1 MHPVRDYL
9 DGLTWDG
16 VPRIDKLLVT
26 YAGAMDNAYVRAIGA
41 KTLIAGVRRVRQPG
55 CKFDNVIVLEGSQGC
70 GKSSFV
76 KLLSP
81 HVEWFSDSPIGN
93 TESKDAPLSLQ
104 GRWIIELGEMSVLS
118 KSGVEALKAF
128 VSSSI
133 DHVRR
138 PYGRMHEELR
148 RQCIFIGTTNQA
160 TYLKDQTGNR
170 RFWPVK
176 VGVIDLDALVADRD
190 QLWAEAAARE
200 AEGES
205 LFLPQDLWEM
215 AAIEQEERV
224 SEDPWADILRAYVDR
239 KIVWV
244 GDGNYKEVE
253 PMDRVHTSML
263 LTDALQIPA
272 GSLRPEHTQ
281 RLKIVME
288 KYLGWEHKSNVRV
301 GHEGKQGRGY
311 VRP

>member
-1 MHPVRDYL
+1 
-9 DGLTWDG
+9 
-16 VPRIDKLLVT
+16 
-26 YAGAMDNAYVRAIGA
+26 MDNAYVRAIGA
-41 KTLIAGVRRVRQPG
+41 KTLIAGVKRVRQPG
-55 CKFDNVIVLEGSQGC
+55 CKFDNVIVLEGSQGS

-138 PYGRMHEELR
+138 PYGRLHEELR

-160 TYLKDQTGNR
+160 TYLKGPDKATGASG
-170 RFWPVK
+170 PLK
-176 VGVIDLDALVADRD
+176 VGVIDLDALIADRD

-200 AEGES
+200 AAKANRCS
-205 LFLPQDLWEM
+205 CRRTLWEM
-215 AAIEQEERV
+215 AAY
-224 SEDPWADILRAYVDR
+224 RAGR
-239 KIVWV
+239 ACF
-244 GDGNYKEVE
+244 
-253 PMDRVHTSML
+253 RRSM
-263 LTDALQIPA
+263 
-272 GSLRPEHTQ
+272 G
-281 RLKIVME
+281 
-288 KYLGWEHKSNVRV
+288 
-301 GHEGKQGRGY
+301 
-311 VRP
+311 